1 MRIPSIIGLVG
12 ALQQQGLTAAHL
24 LVVLTWCQARHTGRV
39 EVHLKE
45 GRILAVTGV
54 PRPSA
59 VRAVRTGLLDT
70 DPVRTQ

>member
-39 EVHLKE
+39 EMHLKD

-54 PRPSA
+54 PHDPT
-59 VRAVRTGLLDT
+59 VRTTHTDRLDT
-70 DPVRTQ
+70 DPVRP